1 MADETD
7 IKKDDNVVD
16 DNDSNQDQ
24 KLANNNDFMKVLDSI
39 NESMKSLNTSF
50 DGLRDEIRAKKVD
63 EATPDKTDVEK
74 DDQKVDDDVKKDEEE
89 DKKDDE
95 ELEEIRKGLGIR

>member
-1 MADETD
+1 MADETE

-50 DGLRDEIRAKKVD
+50 DGLRDEIRAKKAD

-74 DDQKVDDDVKKDEEE
+74 DDQKVDDNVKEDEKE

>member
-1 MADETD
+1 MADETE

-16 DNDSNQDQ
+16 DNDSNQVQ
-24 KLANNNDFMKVLDSI
+24 ELSNNNDFMKILDNI

-50 DGLRDEIRAKKVD
+50 DGLRDEIRGKKAD
-63 EATPDKTDVEK
+63 DATPDETDVEK
-74 DDQKVDDDVKKDEEE
+74 DDKKVDDDIKQDEKE
-89 DKKDDE
+89 DKKDDD